1 MSYTPNTWKSGDV
14 VTSAKLNKIEQ
25 GIANAGGIGVMYVEF
40 TDPDDTGEFTANKTW
55 QEICDA
61 IVGGNLVVWSAYGE
75 DYAFMHVFNRAN
87 RILDVYSIYEVG
99 GANNAFASC
108 DSSSG
113 YPSFED

>member
-1 MSYTPNTWKSGDV
+1 MSYTPNSWKSGDV
-14 VTSAKLNKIEQ
+14 VTSAKLNNIEQ

-61 IVGGNLVVWSAYGE
+61 LASGNLVVWSAYSEG
-75 DYAFMHVFNRAN
+75 YAFMHIFNMAN
-87 RILDVYSIYEVG
+87 HILSNYSIYQVG
-99 GANNAFASC
+99 DANNAFASC
-108 DSSSG
+108 DSANG